1 MVTSSHVEHEHKFL
15 SKIVLVNHFIPG
27 KRNSKVNYVF
37 FGTGL
42 FSAGSGALIPEDIIY
57 WMTSDF
63 AALRCQ
69 LSKNSLLE
77 SFYSNHVN
85 YVTKYMNQWYWSN
98 GTLLTSQV
106 MNLLDR
112 KTNWKHGLLC
122 LFKMLTDDILQGSP
136 LKACLFWWLFTVL
149 RIYNIPV

>member
-15 SKIVLVNHFIPG
+15 SKIVLQNHFIPG
-27 KRNSKVNYVF
+27 KRNSKVNHVF
-37 FGTGL
+37 FGAGL
-42 FSAGSGALIPEDIIY
+42 FSTGSGALIPEDIIY

-77 SFYSNHVN
+77 SFYSNPVNHVA
-85 YVTKYMNQWYWSN
+85 KYMNQWYWSN

-106 MNLLDR
+106 MNVLGR
-112 KTNWKHGLLC
+112 KTNWKHGLLY
-122 LFKMLTDDILQGSP
+122 LLKMLTDDILQGNP

-149 RIYNIPV
+149 RT

>member
-1 MVTSSHVEHEHKFL
+1 MVTSSHDEHEHKFL
-15 SKIVLVNHFIPG
+15 SKIVLQNHFIPR
-27 KRNSKVNYVF
+27 KRNSKVTTYFFF
-37 FGTGL
+37 FGAGL
-42 FSAGSGALIPEDIIY
+42 FSTRSGTLIPEDIIY

-69 LSKNSLLE
+69 LSNNSLLE

-85 YVTKYMNQWYWSN
+85 YVTKYMSQWYWSN

-106 MNLLDR
+106 MNLLGR

-122 LFKMLTDDILQGSP
+122 LFKMLTDDILQGGP
-136 LKACLFWWLFTVL
+136 LKACLFLCGYL
-149 RIYNIPV
+149 PC